1 MKRRMKRKMDMK
13 FNVTVDKKKMETIM
27 HQIIQLEKKNMNS
40 HEMKDAEMIKKICKI
55 IEQEVDR

>member
-1 MKRRMKRKMDMK
+1 MDMK

>member
-1 MKRRMKRKMDMK
+1 MDTK

-40 HEMKDAEMIKKICKI
+40 HEMKDAKMIEKICRI